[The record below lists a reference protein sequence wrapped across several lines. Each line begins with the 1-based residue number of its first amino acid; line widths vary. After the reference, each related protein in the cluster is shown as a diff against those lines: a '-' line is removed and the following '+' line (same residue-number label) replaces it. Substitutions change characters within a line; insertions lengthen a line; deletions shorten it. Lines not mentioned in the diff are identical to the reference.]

1 MMMCPY
7 LFRHK
12 RWISWNFQHLQRLP
26 ASLQGEEWS
35 AANWGNSK
43 ADKQAMGTADG
54 AQCLQFMNCIKKCFT
69 FIYILCV
76 WMFCVCL
83 CPWRVK
89 GCQISWN
96 WGYRQLWNTIWVI
109 SIKPTYSRST
119 IVPSLQPPHKLFQ
132 SNYLNLPLI
141 DVCHDPFGKTQPF
154 YRDHIMYPAFQ
165 KFSLWFMTIEKFQI
179 WSSNKNNFVV
189 GVITTQ
195 GTLLKC
201 CGTRKVENHCSR
213 VCVCVCVCMHV
224 CTRTHLCYSLL
235 TIIPSWKNLT
245 GNYFLHYHFWRKYC

>member
-43 ADKQAMGTADG
+43 ADEQAMGTADG

-132 SNYLNLPLI
+132 SNYLNLPPIITLSSSSFS
-141 DVCHDPFGKTQPF
+141 DFTLSDPGHMFAVNSISIAVLLLQ
-154 YRDHIMYPAFQ
+154 A
-165 KFSLWFMTIEKFQI
+165 TI
-179 WSSNKNNFVV
+179 SSNISSRSDNAKNNY
-189 GVITTQ
+189 
-195 GTLLKC
+195 L
-201 CGTRKVENHCSR
+201 
-213 VCVCVCVCMHV
+213 
-224 CTRTHLCYSLL
+224 
-235 TIIPSWKNLT
+235 
-245 GNYFLHYHFWRKYC
+245 